1 MKIFSPLKAP
11 RKPLSLRIVGFLSKG
26 RKIWK
31 LILVACLVFSVSFL
45 LILYGAQL
53 QKRQTAANIQQIL
66 YDALKTKTSVF
77 RNYLNSYLE
86 PAPELTTNIKF
97 ENIQLLNA
105 VRDNALEVG
114 RITDLHQSV
123 SVPAEIWHND
133 KKYKVNLSPTGL
145 NLDMIGDAKKR
156 AFKVK
161 VKKGDTLF
169 GMSEFKLL
177 PPKARHGLVEFV
189 GHELEKNRGL
199 IALRYFFVNM
209 SVNGD
214 DWGVYAVEEHF
225 GKELLEANDAREGII
240 FKTDPFGKLRIF
252 NEKKYAGS
260 IDKRR
265 QMSLLRAVFKDIAND
280 EQVVDIERILDL
292 QKFAD
297 HLAIL
302 ELMDG
307 HHALGINSFLYFNPI
322 TNLVEPITREY
333 NSLRLSDGP
342 PTANRSVIDSVV
354 RNDSLILFQR
364 LLKSAKFN
372 DYLTNS
378 LLDLSDP
385 EFLNKFFEDI
395 DLEFQRQ
402 KRILHKSSPFYYFPE
417 EYLYLKQKQIKS
429 ALDTIS
435 PSGATIKKLGANSF
449 SIEFENNSF
458 LPIKILDVYSSES
471 KDTVK
476 INDIILAKSNTV
488 MLIENLKVD
497 NLLDLRFSF
506 HVVGRPNDVRI
517 QNFSPLSQDGEVAF
531 PQLRKFSI
539 KAIEADDR
547 FIINN
552 IDKII
557 EFTSSR
563 VTLDSNLY
571 IPEGY
576 VLRGS
581 PGLELNLVSGASIY
595 SHSPIKFKGSFERPI
610 KIKAP
615 NFLGGGIYVSSKEGI
630 NEFFHVDFEQLTYP
644 DSSFSGLTS
653 SITFYETTVDLRYC
667 NFSQNRAEDFVNF
680 FRSEYKV
687 QNAVFSRV
695 ASDAI
700 DSDFSDGT
708 IQDSLF
714 NEIGNDAL
722 DFSGS
727 DAILTNIKIY
737 NTGDKALSAG
747 EKSKVVAKNL
757 TIKDTEIGITS
768 KDLSDVAV
776 ENTSLENVRLGVAVF
791 QKKEEFG
798 GASVEINNLAQ
809 QNVEQDYLVDFAST
823 LLIDKIEQSGQLE
836 DVEAFLYGAKFGKSS
851 K

>member
-1 MKIFSPLKAP
+1 MKIYSSLKAP
-11 RKPLSLRIVGFLSKG
+11 RKPLSLSIVGFLSKG

-31 LILVACLVFSVSFL
+31 LLLVACVVFSVSFL

-66 YDALKTKTSVF
+66 HDALKTKTTVF
-77 RNYLNSYLE
+77 RNYLNSYFE
-86 PAPELTTNIKF
+86 PAPKLTTNIKF
-97 ENIQLLNA
+97 EDIQLLNA
-105 VRDNALEVG
+105 VRENALEIG
-114 RITDLHQSV
+114 HITDLHQSV

-225 GKELLEANDAREGII
+225 GKELLEASDAREGLI

-265 QMSLLRAVFKDIAND
+265 QMSLLRAVFKDIAN
-280 EQVVDIERILDL
+280 EGQVVDIERILDL

-354 RNDSLILFQR
+354 RNDSLMLFQR

-395 DLEFQRQ
+395 DLELQRQ
-402 KRILHKSSPFYYFPE
+402 KRILHKSSPFYYFPK

-435 PSGATIKKLGANSF
+435 PSEATIKKMGVNSL

-458 LPIKILDVYSSES
+458 LPIEILDVYSVES

-497 NLLDLRFSF
+497 NLLDLRFRF
-506 HVVGRPNDVRI
+506 HVVGRPNEVQI

-539 KAIEADDR
+539 TAIEADDR

-552 IDKII
+552 DDKII
-557 EFTSSR
+557 DFTSSR
-563 VTLDSNLY
+563 ITLDSNLY

-576 VLRGS
+576 MLRGT
-581 PGLELNLVSGASIY
+581 PGLEVNLVNGASIY
-595 SHSPIKFKGSFERPI
+595 SHSPLKFKGSFERPI

-630 NEFFHVDFEQLTYP
+630 SEFFHVDFEQLTYP

-653 SITFYETTVDLRYC
+653 SITFYETAVDLRYC

-680 FRSEYKV
+680 FRSDYNV
-687 QNAVFSRV
+687 RNVVFSRV

-747 EKSKVVAKNL
+747 EESKVIAKNL

-776 ENTSLENVRLGVAVF
+776 ENASLENVRLGVAVF

-798 GASVEINNLAQ
+798 GASIEINNLAL
-809 QNVEQDYLVDFAST
+809 QNVEQDYLVDVAST
-823 LLIDKIEQSGQLE
+823 LLIDKIEQSGKLE
-836 DVEAFLYGAKFGKSS
+836 DVEAFLYGEKFGKSS